1 MNSYVITHQTLFV
14 VEDRVVYDNAK
25 VKFINY
31 DDFVFDKSGV
41 DNWDTCSKIYRTYQ
55 SFDEIKSNKAN
66 NKLNVEKLE
75 MLKGVMAK
83 RKGKEENKFA
93 SPKIEVLEY
102 WAILSFKAVKFL
114 K

>member
-41 DNWDTCSKIYRTYQ
+41 DNWDTLFKNLSHLSK
-55 SFDEIKSNKAN
+55 
-66 NKLNVEKLE
+66 L
-75 MLKGVMAK
+75 
-83 RKGKEENKFA
+83 
-93 SPKIEVLEY
+93 
-102 WAILSFKAVKFL
+102 
-114 K
+114 